1 MKHSCYCEC
10 FYYTYKSGISILE
23 IPLLLANCATV
34 NAAARMS
41 TVPINSTGTILIKSP
56 GLS

>member
-1 MKHSCYCEC
+1 M
-10 FYYTYKSGISILE
+10 FFIYKSGISVLE

-41 TVPINSTGTILIKSP
+41 TVQLTELAQFE
-56 GLS
+56 LSHQDLS